1 MKIAIIPA
9 RGGSTRI
16 PHKNIEIFCGEPII
30 AYAISAAKK
39 LAIFDHIIVS
49 TDDAQTA
56 SIARQLG
63 ASTPFVRPAELAD
76 DNTSTVAAISHAVA
90 ECLTLGWDIDFVCC
104 IYPSVPLIDLDDIS
118 LALNLLQNHPTAAYS
133 FPVTEFPSKI
143 QRAFRIRPDGLTIP
157 FYPEFELD
165 KTQDLD
171 PAYHDAGQFYWGK
184 PKAWLNTTKIH
195 SNGVGLVIP
204 NWRVA
209 DIDTVEDWKR
219 AELLYKLFQMEI
231 KDEL

>member
-1 MKIAIIPA
+1 
-9 RGGSTRI
+9 
-16 PHKNIEIFCGEPII
+16 
-30 AYAISAAKK
+30 
-39 LAIFDHIIVS
+39 
-49 TDDAQTA
+49 
-56 SIARQLG
+56 
-63 ASTPFVRPAELAD
+63 
-76 DNTSTVAAISHAVA
+76 
-90 ECLTLGWDIDFVCC
+90 
-104 IYPSVPLIDLDDIS
+104 
-118 LALNLLQNHPTAAYS
+118 
-133 FPVTEFPSKI
+133 VTEFPSKI